1 MIVVRIK
8 RESDGKMHLMPI
20 LKKVVLPSVK
30 ECMKNGGKIGMA
42 SIESSASIVVHV
54 VIRVKSIPSSVGG
67 CWVVGWDW
75 SGSPCIICHTRVG
88 GHTTMDL
95 LLFLQ
100 FKSVSYC
107 CSSST
112 TDATFVTRLMVALG
126 HRAIRC
132 RAHSPALY
140 YYNIFSLF
148 FSVWDCPT
156 NLSQI
161 CNFYLAFSQSN
172 TLISHDKGVKW

>member
-1 MIVVRIK
+1 MYEKWWKDRHGVNRIISEHSCPCCHQSQVHSFPSRRFGVWIDRGHPVVSYATQ
-8 RESDGKMHLMPI
+8 EWGD
-20 LKKVVLPSVK
+20 
-30 ECMKNGGKIGMA
+30 
-42 SIESSASIVVHV
+42 
-54 VIRVKSIPSSVGG
+54 
-67 CWVVGWDW
+67 
-75 SGSPCIICHTRVG
+75 TRQWIFFFF
-88 GHTTMDL
+88 
-95 LLFLQ
+95 FLQ

-112 TDATFVTRLMVALG
+112 TDATFVTRLMVAFG

-172 TLISHDKGVKW
+172 TLISHDKGVK

>member
-67 CWVVGWDW
+67 LGRLGLIGVTLYHMPHK
-75 SGSPCIICHTRVG
+75 SGGTHDNG
-88 GHTTMDL
+88 
-95 LLFLQ
+95 
-100 FKSVSYC
+100 
-107 CSSST
+107 SSSSSSSSSLSLI
-112 TDATFVTRLMVALG
+112 VVAAVLQMQ
-126 HRAIRC
+126 
-132 RAHSPALY
+132 L
-140 YYNIFSLF
+140 L
-148 FSVWDCPT
+148 
-156 NLSQI
+156 
-161 CNFYLAFSQSN
+161 
-172 TLISHDKGVKW
+172 

>member
-1 MIVVRIK
+1 
-8 RESDGKMHLMPI
+8 MPI

-67 CWVVGWDW
+67 LGRLGLIGVTLYHMPHK
-75 SGSPCIICHTRVG
+75 SGGDTRQWIFFF
-88 GHTTMDL
+88 
-95 LLFLQ
+95 FLQ

-112 TDATFVTRLMVALG
+112 TDATFVTRLMVAFG

-161 CNFYLAFSQSN
+161 CNFYNLAFSQSN
-172 TLISHDKGVKW
+172 TLISHDKGVK